1 MKKTIVVCCGFALAI
16 AMAAV
21 LEFPTSATSALD
33 TAFDNRYGPELT
45 TQFGCGLCH
54 SQQSFSEFNPYGE
67 DFLEALVGG
76 GGGGG
81 CLEFFPPNT
90 HTTPLGRCEYLHAP
104 GLFTPFSSGCTTCHG
119 VNLTGLI
126 APSCF
131 LCHGQRWTEN
141 GSSDAPLSVSPT
153 QDPVGDA
160 LAQIEPLDSDGDGYS
175 NIEEINALTH
185 PGDPNLFPGGETKV
199 TVIADKNWQRD
210 WISSTDFLAVKLTP
224 KEGEIDPNGYVLLK
238 TDDGEIYSTFI
249 KPVRKSVEAFF
260 PKALL
265 FRLFSSINAS
275 QANVAVSGKMDSGGK
290 FVGKFRAKLKGQ
302 APALLAGVRAQVK
315 PNKWEPGDEIKFTL
329 TGSDAAKIDTV
340 RPIFAL
346 GVYRRAKL
354 DNVQGTLSR
363 ATGELDSDDAGRVIG
378 TPTKDVIYN
387 VGIVGW
393 STDGKVLNTVAQVN
407 VPVSDCYQHNPP
419 LDHNVPFKMGN
430 CTYLHAPGYLEP
442 YANQCNYC
450 HGADL
455 RGTSVTPSC
464 YLCHG
469 QLWTA
474 SQAPQVSASR
484 REGYR

>member
-1 MKKTIVVCCGFALAI
+1 MKKTIVVCCGLALMI
-16 AMAAV
+16 AMAA
-21 LEFPTSATSALD
+21 LMELPTSATSALD

-67 DFLEALVGG
+67 DFIEALAG

-90 HTTPLGRCEYLHAP
+90 HTIVLGRCEYLHAP

-119 VNLTGLI
+119 VDLNGLI

-141 GSSDAPLSVSPT
+141 GSAEAPLSVSPT
-153 QDPVGDA
+153 QDPVDEA
-160 LAQIEPLDSDGDGYS
+160 FATIEPLDSDGDGYS

-185 PGDPNLFPGGETKV
+185 PGDPNIFPGGETKAV
-199 TVIADKNWQRD
+199 VSVEKSWQRSWASD
-210 WISSTDFLAVKLTP
+210 TGFLAVKVTP

-238 TDDGEIYSTFI
+238 TDDSEIYSTYI
-249 KPVRKSVEAFF
+249 KRDGKSVEAFF

-265 FRLFSSINAS
+265 FRLFSSINAN
-275 QANVAVSGKMDSGGK
+275 QANVAVSGLMDSGGK
-290 FVGKFRAKLKGQ
+290 FVGKFKAKLKGQ
-302 APALLAGVRAQVK
+302 APEMLAGVRAQVK

-329 TGSDAAKIDTV
+329 TGSDAAKIDTA

-346 GVYRRAKL
+346 GVFRRARL
-354 DNVQGTLSR
+354 DNVRGALSR
-363 ATGELDSDDAGRVIG
+363 ATGELGADDAEKVIG

-393 STDGKVLNTVAQVN
+393 STDGGVLNTLAQVN

-419 LDHNVPFKMGN
+419 PNHNVPFKMGD
-430 CTYLHAPGYLEP
+430 CTYMHAPGYLEP
-442 YANQCNYC
+442 YANSCNYC

-455 RGTSVTPSC
+455 RGTSVTASC

-469 QLWTA
+469 QLWTEPE
-474 SQAPQVSASR
+474 APQMSASR
-484 REGYR
+484 REGKR